1 MLPTS
6 CWTEKFSAAEDSEK
20 DPLRSSESVPA
31 VFSLKARLLFD
42 FPRPPPPPPLLLP
55 DGDDDGPGSA
65 SQIVSSLDPS
75 FEGASC
81 SQIVSSRD
89 LLLMADTDGR
99 REPPIVIVLL
109 TIIFFCKKST
119 KGKGRLGKKR
129 KECSWSQVK
138 ISDSPPFP
146 ESFKHQ

>member
-42 FPRPPPPPPLLLP
+42 FPRPPPPPLLLP

-109 TIIFFCKKST
+109 TIIFFVKSRP
-119 KGKGRLGKKR
+119 KVRGG
-129 KECSWSQVK
+129 
-138 ISDSPPFP
+138 
-146 ESFKHQ
+146 